1 MAVNFKLVKLYTRIY
16 YNFIL
21 GKINNSIPKLNINLS
36 GIELENRL
44 LIIFPLDEKSF
55 RVAAYSFRKLIEILL
70 GEIKKKRFLVNIPF
84 NIAKF
89 QSYFLQMLPNPIL
102 TIDQVELLKYD
113 NIISGE
119 HPTLKDLGIQGKTI
133 HSILPK
139 HIYRFRTYGQ
149 FG

>member
-1 MAVNFKLVKLYTRIY
+1 M
-16 YNFIL
+16 
-21 GKINNSIPKLNINLS
+21 
-36 GIELENRL
+36 
-44 LIIFPLDEKSF
+44 
-55 RVAAYSFRKLIEILL
+55 L

-102 TIDQVELLKYD
+102 TMDQVELLKYD

-133 HSILPK
+133 HSILPQY
-139 HIYRFRTYGQ
+139 IYRFRTYGQ